1 MTAITTLA
9 VLLPLLVTDRA
20 EANNQ
25 QSLGTVI
32 IEGLVA
38 ATMLLPR
45 VATPLYVACENV
57 VTRNYYQNQWLSC
70 TL

>member
-9 VLLPLLVTDRA
+9 GLLPLLVTNRA
-20 EANNQ
+20 EANNP
-25 QSLGTVI
+25 QSLGTLI

-38 ATMLLPR
+38 ATMLLLR
-45 VATPLYVACENV
+45 VASPVYVTSENV